1 MFHLVEILQS
11 QDRGDKDKDRD
22 DDIQLK
28 AKEFNNFASINLAS
42 GRSAA
47 QFEVQLLLNKQFEKV
62 RVKQ

>member
-28 AKEFNNFASINLAS
+28 AKEFNNSLMDFASINLAS
-42 GRSAA
+42 GPIAI
-47 QFEVQLLLNKQFEKV
+47 KQAI
-62 RVKQ
+62 